1 MNRYRIHVPI
11 AAAVF
16 LGILLGAAVAFNGCR
31 RAPQLATIVRGGKGP
46 PTFVLLHGYGS
57 SAEKWEP
64 FASTIALP
72 RNGRFIFPQGPE
84 TTVPPDGP
92 IGGRAWWRL
101 DLESHIPSGRSIPDL
116 SATQPEGLKKAASL
130 VEDLLNNLGGT
141 AKKDIILGGFSQGA
155 MVAGQVAFISDQQI
169 AALVMLSGTIV
180 DESSWEK
187 QFSRRRG
194 LPVFLSHG
202 RKDTMLPFAVAER
215 LHSKLVSAGLNVT
228 WYPFN
233 GGHETPEE
241 VVIALNKF
249 IEHLPHAQIPA
260 QKHHEP

>member
-1 MNRYRIHVPI
+1 MNRYRIPIPI
-11 AAAVF
+11 AAVAF
-16 LGILLGAAVAFNGCR
+16 LGILLAAAACASECGR
-31 RAPQLATIVRGGKGP
+31 GPRLATIVRGGKGP

-64 FASTIALP
+64 FTQTIALP
-72 RNGRFIFPQGPE
+72 PNGRFIFPQGPE

-116 SATQPEGLKKAASL
+116 SATQPEGLKKAATL
-130 VEDLLNNLGGT
+130 VANLLNDLGGT

-155 MVAGQVAFISDQQI
+155 MVAGQVAFMSDQQI

-202 RKDTMLPFAVAER
+202 RKDTMLPFTVADR
-215 LHSKLVSAGLNVT
+215 LHSKLVAAGLDVT
-228 WYPFN
+228 WHPFD

-241 VVIALNKF
+241 VVIELNRF
-249 IEHLPHAQIPA
+249 IEHLPHAQIPG
-260 QKHHEP
+260 QKHPKP